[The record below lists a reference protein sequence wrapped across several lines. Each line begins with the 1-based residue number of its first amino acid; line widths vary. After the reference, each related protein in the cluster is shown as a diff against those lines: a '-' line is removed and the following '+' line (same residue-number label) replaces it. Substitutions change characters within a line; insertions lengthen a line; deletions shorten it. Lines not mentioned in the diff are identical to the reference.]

1 MAEFRRALPKSISLI
16 GGIEPTKFLNYDMSQ
31 LQKYISEILKIM
43 RGYGFVLANSD
54 SCPPGVKYESFLT
67 AVNVAQGKL

>member
-1 MAEFRRALPKSISLI
+1 
-16 GGIEPTKFLNYDMSQ
+16 MSQ